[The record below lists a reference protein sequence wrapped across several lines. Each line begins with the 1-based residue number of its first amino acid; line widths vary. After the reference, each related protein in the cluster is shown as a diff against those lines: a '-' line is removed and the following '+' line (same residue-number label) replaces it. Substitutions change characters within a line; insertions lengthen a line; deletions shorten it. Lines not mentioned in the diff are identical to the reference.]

1 MTDFS
6 WTCKSCD
13 AVVWCRDRW
22 QHLQR
27 RHKNVSLKDEEM
39 SSLFTKSDTKYQRP
53 ATLKDY
59 YWTCIHCSRNVV
71 YDAMDQHLRSGVH
84 EMVVNREIRTH
95 FRRGELL
102 PEFRD
107 GDDAKDSSCKN
118 GQEKRHKVQDYNW
131 ICNLCGDQVGYNK
144 RKRHLL
150 SKKHGKDNLS
160 LAERGDVTKYFTQ
173 GALRLPVEGR
183 MGDYNWICNLCG
195 DEMSY
200 GGRKQHL
207 LSKKHGKDNLSLEY
221 GDATKYFTQGAL
233 RLGEE
238 GGMNDY
244 NWICNLCGDQ
254 VGCNKRKKHLLSKK
268 HGKDNLS
275 LAEHGDSTKYFT
287 QGALMSR
294 EERRVKH
301 RVEDYNWICNLCG
314 DEMGYKGRQGH
325 LLSKKHGKD
334 NLSLA
339 EYGATKKYFTQ
350 GALIS
355 REDRRVKHRVEDY
368 NWICNLCGDEM
379 GYKQRKVHL
388 LSKKHGKDNLSLAER
403 GDVTKY
409 FTQGA
414 LRLPTESKVEHRVED
429 YNWICNLCGDE
440 MSYGARPGHL
450 LSKKHGKD
458 NLSLAERGDVT
469 KYFTRGAL
477 IPSVEK
483 LLDACYWKCKHCST
497 EVVYNEM
504 KNHLG
509 STLHE
514 NDNLTLET

>member
-1 MTDFS
+1 MDRPCVRKSDTLTLLLNMDLLKFVTDFS

-118 GQEKRHKVQDYNW
+118 GQEKRHKVQDFSW
-131 ICNLCGDQVGYNK
+131 ICNLCGDQVGYNQ
-144 RKRHLL
+144 RKKHLL
-150 SKKHGKDNLS
+150 SKKKHGKDNLS
-160 LAERGDVTKYFTQ
+160 LAEHGDTTKYFTQ
-173 GALRLPVEGR
+173 GALRLPAEGR
-183 MGDYNWICNLCG
+183 MDDYNWICNLCG

-200 GGRKQHL
+200 GGRKQ
-207 LSKKHGKDNLSLEY
+207 
-221 GDATKYFTQGAL
+221 
-233 RLGEE
+233 
-238 GGMNDY
+238 
-244 NWICNLCGDQ
+244 
-254 VGCNKRKKHLLSKK
+254 
-268 HGKDNLS
+268 
-275 LAEHGDSTKYFT
+275 
-287 QGALMSR
+287 
-294 EERRVKH
+294 
-301 RVEDYNWICNLCG
+301 
-314 DEMGYKGRQGH
+314 
-325 LLSKKHGKD
+325 
-334 NLSLA
+334 
-339 EYGATKKYFTQ
+339 
-350 GALIS
+350 
-355 REDRRVKHRVEDY
+355 
-368 NWICNLCGDEM
+368 
-379 GYKQRKVHL
+379 
-388 LSKKHGKDNLSLAER
+388 
-403 GDVTKY
+403 
-409 FTQGA
+409 
-414 LRLPTESKVEHRVED
+414 
-429 YNWICNLCGDE
+429 
-440 MSYGARPGHL
+440 HL